1 MSPLCA
7 QKRTSLE
14 SRLFGPVPPAE
25 RRLTAEPSP
34 PSNKPQQGRSVPQ
47 PWRGHLSGD
56 RSILYKLGYVVTEIG
71 ETQRILAHAITEM
84 LTTSSSGALIPATEA
99 STRPVTVQVTQ
110 PGLATVIQYDLRMP

>member
-71 ETQRILAHAITEM
+71 EGEPILAHAITEN
-84 LTTSSSGALIPATEA
+84 LITSSSGALVAATEG
-99 STRPVTVQVTQ
+99 STRP
-110 PGLATVIQYDLRMP
+110 AALRP